1 MPTKPSRARRWLKA
15 RKAKV
20 VDNDLGVF
28 TIQLTSEPSN
38 TQTQPISVGVDP
50 GKSYALRYVSAQMDR
65 LTA

>member
-1 MPTKPSRARRWLKA
+1 LKA